1 MLATEYR
8 CVDNRIFDGET
19 GWFSESVF
27 LPSAGSYYFG
37 IGLGEAAEGTVPT
50 VLALD
55 NLRIS
60 VPVPGTLAL
69 LGTGLIGLGF
79 AGFARRRKTAK
90 EPFTVYDSPASAGFL
105 FLSKG
110 RLLAVPC
117 RLNHRHRMSAF
128 GKRKPR
134 RAGPQVK
141 PF

>member
-27 LPSAGSYYFG
+27 LPSVGSYYFG

-60 VPVPGTLAL
+60 VPVPGTLA
-69 LGTGLIGLGF
+69 LIGLGF

-110 RLLAVPC
+110 RLLAELSRFPGRFEC
-117 RLNHRHRMSAF
+117 PL
-128 GKRKPR
+128 
-134 RAGPQVK
+134 
-141 PF
+141 

>member
-27 LPSAGSYYFG
+27 LPSVGSYYFG

-110 RLLAVPC
+110 RLLAVFRPR
-117 RLNHRHRMSAF
+117 RLMSAF
-128 GKRKPR
+128 
-134 RAGPQVK
+134 
-141 PF
+141 